1 MNGLDFAYDETRNCE
16 QLCFENKK
24 FLNKDM
30 TFFCLAMGVCLIIC
44 AHKGYL
50 KLGSVWLWAMK

>member
-1 MNGLDFAYDETRNCE
+1 MNGLDFAYDETHNCE

-30 TFFCLAMGVCLIIC
+30 TFF
-44 AHKGYL
+44 
-50 KLGSVWLWAMK
+50 VWPRVYD